1 MKIARNGKASALTDQ
16 QFQDLLNAAP
26 SPKYRMLWALQ
37 RYTAARIGE
46 ALQVT
51 WAATA
56 GGRVTFLKATTK
68 TKRTRQ
74 VPICPAL
81 AAEID
86 RYRAM
91 CLDVQPGHFLF
102 QTDDSV
108 TQPMSRQAADKQ
120 LRKTAALIGVE
131 GISTHSFRR
140 TAAQA
145 AVDKGAAPPRDGADR
160 TQIACPL
167 ANTSMQVTATCWL
180 ALPEDININ
189 SLTMALRTTTLPKE
203 FQNNHLNA
211 DNKIS
216 PVLVEQNQRTRGV
229 WSLTSTLAFAHNV
242 PIAASLA
249 NRFSGRWT

>member
-1 MKIARNGKASALTDQ
+1 MQDPISTPISIVKIARNGKASALTDQ

-68 TKRTRQ
+68 SKRTRQ
-74 VPICPAL
+74 VSICPAL

-86 RYRAM
+86 RYRAT

-102 QTDDSV
+102 HTDDSV

-145 AVDKGAAPPRDGADR
+145 AVDKGA
-160 TQIACPL
+160 PL
-167 ANTSMQVTATCWL
+167 RHV
-180 ALPEDININ
+180 
-189 SLTMALRTTTLPKE
+189 MALTGHKSLGSLGE
-203 FQNNHLNA
+203 YLDA
-211 DNKIS
+211 SDS
-216 PVLVEQNQRTRGV
+216 DVLAC
-229 WSLTSTLAFAHNV
+229 LA
-242 PIAASLA
+242 
-249 NRFSGRWT
+249 